1 MSPGALRRR
10 KRFSA
15 IISIFQITAVARST
29 LLYRLAAS
37 DGPHTI
43 RPQSDLPAIT
53 DPAIIDGYT
62 QPGASPNNN
71 GPDQGT
77 NAVLMVELDGTNAG
91 ENFVHGLLIN
101 APGSMVRGLAINR
114 FSGNGIAIFGAEA
127 TGNLVQGN
135 FLGTNVDGTLD
146 LGNARS
152 GVIIEAASDNLVGGT
167 TAGARNVI
175 SGNEYGVSIVAGST
189 GNQVQGN
196 YVGTDRTGT

>member
-1 MSPGALRRR
+1 
-10 KRFSA
+10 
-15 IISIFQITAVARST
+15 
-29 LLYRLAAS
+29 
-37 DGPHTI
+37 
-43 RPQSDLPAIT
+43 
-53 DPAIIDGYT
+53 
-62 QPGASPNNN
+62 
-71 GPDQGT
+71 
-77 NAVLMVELDGTNAG
+77 MVELDGTNAG

-189 GNQVQGN
+189 GNQV
-196 YVGTDRTGT
+196 